1 MRPRSSVAR
10 VLLSRRNFRWR
21 ATSQE
26 EGLQTGSRSSSQ
38 RRTGWEMGALGVA
51 HMREYKKVQP
61 GYMSTFVPRCNLD
74 MAEGYKKVQ
83 HPLKG
88 CTLYPMAEAPRWA
101 AIGDALW
108 HEKPG
113 FALDNGEWVPRG

>member
-1 MRPRSSVAR
+1 
-10 VLLSRRNFRWR
+10 
-21 ATSQE
+21 
-26 EGLQTGSRSSSQ
+26 
-38 RRTGWEMGALGVA
+38 VA

-113 FALDNGEWVPRG
+113 FALDNGEWVPRGRALDRPRHLAIHRPRCNSSNLI